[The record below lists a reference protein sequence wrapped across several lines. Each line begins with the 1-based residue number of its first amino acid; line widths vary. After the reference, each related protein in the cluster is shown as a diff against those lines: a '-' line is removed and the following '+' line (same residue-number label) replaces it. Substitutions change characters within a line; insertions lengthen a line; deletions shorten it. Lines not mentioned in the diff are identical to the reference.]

1 MTDTQTEDLA
11 RLSEEQADDLRALIL
26 QMLAVLDDD
35 EPHEPQH
42 P

>member
-11 RLSEEQADDLRALIL
+11 RLTDQQADELRTLIL

-42 P
+42 